1 MAFSFTYDDI
11 SKGYE
16 ALSNIVVPEKLD
28 VFGQPVKDSLYYARL
43 VYYLILEEDARAG
56 NALAQA
62 EINRIPLAAV
72 KNNTASPITVRYNGQ
87 DVLFG
92 AGDIYLMTQNE
103 ADFMLEKSAEN
114 FTPLVRDT
122 LANFY
127 AFGKPNFIYW

>member
-62 EINRIPLAAV
+62 
-72 KNNTASPITVRYNGQ
+72 
-87 DVLFG
+87 
-92 AGDIYLMTQNE
+92 
-103 ADFMLEKSAEN
+103 
-114 FTPLVRDT
+114 
-122 LANFY
+122 
-127 AFGKPNFIYW
+127 